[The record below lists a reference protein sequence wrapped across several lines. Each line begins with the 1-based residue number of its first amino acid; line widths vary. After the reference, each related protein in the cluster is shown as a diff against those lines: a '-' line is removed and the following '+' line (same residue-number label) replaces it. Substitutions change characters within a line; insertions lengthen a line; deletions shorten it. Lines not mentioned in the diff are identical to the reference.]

1 MLTETALRM
10 PSDPMLDQVRR
21 AEAERQAGRPVDA
34 ARELEALLD
43 TPDFTQRARVEAY
56 LALGKCYDQLGRRR
70 AAQACYRRILA
81 LTDDWGYREP
91 ARRYYRQAFRDV

>member
-1 MLTETALRM
+1 
-10 PSDPMLDQVRR
+10 MLDLVRR
-21 AEAERQAGRPVDA
+21 AEAERQAGRPLEA
-34 ARELEALLD
+34 ARALQTLLE
-43 TPDFTQRARVEAY
+43 TSDFTQRARVEAY

-91 ARRYYRQAFRDV
+91 ARRYYRQAFRGV